1 MASVSTN
8 LEADKLAG
16 RTPLNAGYQSGKNSG
31 LTFGDYH

>member
-16 RTPLNAGYQSGKNSG
+16 RTPLNAGYRSGKIAG
-31 LTFGDYH
+31 